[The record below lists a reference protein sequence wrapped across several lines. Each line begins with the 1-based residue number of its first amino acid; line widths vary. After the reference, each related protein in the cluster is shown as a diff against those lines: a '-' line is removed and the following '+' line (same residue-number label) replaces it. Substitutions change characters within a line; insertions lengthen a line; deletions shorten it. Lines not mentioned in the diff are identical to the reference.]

1 MNAIRIAA
9 AMTVLGVGP
18 GIGHAEDALKLGDVN
33 IMQQPSPAHY
43 QPDSTDYDLA
53 DRGKTFDIMCTVGGD
68 GRMQNCVAQPNNM
81 FDQNFVRIGVDN
93 ARGFVVGARA
103 HDGSS
108 TIGRTLSLTCK
119 FNRTD
124 GDGAQASAGAPHD
137 AAATQVSARAGA
149 SSDVAQN

>member
-1 MNAIRIAA
+1 MNAIR
-9 AMTVLGVGP
+9 TVAVMAVAGLVP
-18 GIGHAEDALKLGDVN
+18 GIGHAQDALKLGDVH
-33 IMQQPSPAHY
+33 IMQEPSPAHY

-53 DRGKTFDIMCTVGGD
+53 DRGKTFDIMCTVGVD
-68 GRMQNCVAQPNNM
+68 GHMRDCVAQPNNM

-103 HDGSS
+103 RDGSP

-124 GDGAQASAGAPHD
+124 GDGAQASADAPHD
-137 AAATQVSARAGA
+137 TPATDVSAGI